1 MNPVI
6 YLLCSSRDLFISRYV
21 GVCAARGQMS
31 RSEVRGVAS
40 GGQAGDDGEKEAG
53 EVSQV
58 QLLRG

>member
-1 MNPVI
+1 
-6 YLLCSSRDLFISRYV
+6 
-21 GVCAARGQMS
+21 MS
-31 RSEVRGVAS
+31 RSEVRGVVS